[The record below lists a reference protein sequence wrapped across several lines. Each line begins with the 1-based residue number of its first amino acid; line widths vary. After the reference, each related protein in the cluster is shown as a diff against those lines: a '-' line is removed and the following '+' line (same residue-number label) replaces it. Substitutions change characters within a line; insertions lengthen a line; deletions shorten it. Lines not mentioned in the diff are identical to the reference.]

1 MASQGKSRWA
11 DEGED
16 AASEAQQKREK
27 VLKKK
32 AKVEKQRK
40 LEEEENLQRQKIE
53 DATEHAAH
61 DHEATNGDSERPYK
75 RRRLSTEPDTSSK
88 EQPPAKLLRF
98 PSLEWGP
105 CRHVDNFEKLNHI
118 EEGSYGWVSRAKE
131 TATGE
136 IVALKK
142 LKMDNANDGF
152 PVTGLREI
160 QTLMASRHTNI
171 VALREVVMGD
181 KLDEYVATSNASFLS
196 PKTDLQDQCVPGYG
210 LRRARSQDAARR
222 HA

>member
-1 MASQGKSRWA
+1 MTSLAKSRWA
-11 DEGED
+11 DDEGD
-16 AASEAQQKREK
+16 ATVKAQRKREK
-27 VLKKK
+27 EDKKRAK
-32 AKVEKQRK
+32 AEKQRK
-40 LEEEENLQRQKIE
+40 LKAAEAAREKDCLQQGAPT
-53 DATEHAAH
+53 DVATRNQ
-61 DHEATNGDSERPYK
+61 EAVNGETERPSK
-75 RRRLSTEPDTSSK
+75 RRRISPEHDAPAK
-88 EQPPAKLLRF
+88 ELPPPKLLRF
-98 PSLEWGP
+98 PAPEWGP

-160 QTLMASRHTNI
+160 QTLMASKHPNI

-181 KLDEYVATSNASFLS
+181 SMDE
-196 PKTDLQDQCVPGYG
+196 
-210 LRRARSQDAARR
+210 
-222 HA
+222 

>member
-1 MASQGKSRWA
+1 MTSLAKSRWA
-11 DEGED
+11 DDEED
-16 AASEAQQKREK
+16 ATVEAQRKREK
-27 VLKKK
+27 EEKKR
-32 AKVEKQRK
+32 ARAEKQRK
-40 LEEEENLQRQKIE
+40 LEAAEAAREKDALQQ
-53 DATEHAAH
+53 AAPT
-61 DHEATNGDSERPYK
+61 DVAAGNQDGVNGGTERPSK
-75 RRRLSTEPDTSSK
+75 RRRISPEQDAPTTEL
-88 EQPPAKLLRF
+88 PPIKLLRF
-98 PSLEWGP
+98 PAPEWGP

-160 QTLMASRHTNI
+160 QTLMALRHPNI

-181 KLDEYVATSNASFLS
+181 SMDE
-196 PKTDLQDQCVPGYG
+196 
-210 LRRARSQDAARR
+210 
-222 HA
+222 

>member
-1 MASQGKSRWA
+1 MASHSKSRWA
-11 DEGED
+11 DDDED
-16 AASEAQQKREK
+16 AALEAH
-27 VLKKK
+27 
-32 AKVEKQRK
+32 RK
-40 LEEEENLQRQKIE
+40 LEKEEKKRAKAEKQQRL
-53 DATEHAAH
+53 DAVDARTAPTGAA
-61 DHEATNGDSERPYK
+61 DDFEINPDSERPPK
-75 RRRLSTEPDTSSK
+75 RRRLSPESQPVK
-88 EQPPAKLLRF
+88 YPPAKLLRF
-98 PSLEWGP
+98 PASEWGP

-136 IVALKK
+136 VVALKK

-181 KLDEYVATSNASFLS
+181 SLDE
-196 PKTDLQDQCVPGYG
+196 
-210 LRRARSQDAARR
+210 
-222 HA
+222 